1 MEKIKKIG
9 YILTAIILSLT
20 LSIVV
25 IRSSSMISN
34 NTSKVE
40 ILEKKHGDSNYA
52 FKKEL
57 IAVSYQ
63 DYTVL
68 FYLTMQDRIAAALF
82 SRHDD
87 KEIYLNSSGVLAI
100 NDDQL
105 DSDFPVIAKGL
116 NTVKKSFIWGCAND
130 GDIDKVFVDND
141 SAVIISSDGFIFWF
155 IMLDA
160 NDNDEKTVYFFKNNC
175 LIDEVV
181 I

>member
-52 FKKEL
+52 LKKEL

-130 GDIDKVFVDND
+130 GDIDKVFVGND
-141 SAVIISSDGFIFWF
+141 PAIIISSDGIIFWF
-155 IMLDA
+155 IMIDA
-160 NDNDEKTVYFFKNNC
+160 NDDEKKVYFYKDNC